1 MRASHQ
7 RFDAFRFRAAG
18 LCAAGLRV
26 AGLRSILLQGSLI
39 GLLASLAWIT
49 VESTALGDEFEFFES
64 KIRPALHT
72 HCLECH
78 HQGKKGGGL
87 ALDSREGWQL
97 GGDSGPSVDLKAPQN
112 SLLLRVLKHLEPGLE
127 MPSKAPKLT
136 QETIDLF
143 EHWIA
148 TGAADPRNEPEA
160 LETLRARTWEDLY
173 NERSKWWAFEPIRSP
188 ENRTAPNDAS
198 SLSTSEAIDHWI
210 DQGLAKADIVP
221 SEPADAHTLL
231 RRLSYQLRGLP
242 PSVEEID
249 RFVPK
254 LLDPSTHDEA
264 WQAALD
270 AMLDTTEYAE
280 HWARHWMD
288 TVRYAETHGSEDD
301 AYLPFAY
308 RYRDYLIRSFASDL
322 SIQRLI
328 QEHLAGDLIE
338 PRWNDALDCNESL
351 IGLCFY
357 RLVEFNQTPLDVK
370 REEIAVID
378 NQIDTIGKAFQGL
391 TISCARCHDHKFDPI
406 SDEDFYSLYGILRS
420 TRSAMVPIDRL
431 ENFVSKDSELKNL
444 QKLMTGK
451 LLESWLITN
460 SSWDLEIL
468 EALRWVESR
477 IEPGQKWDQIQDAV
491 GNDHPWRRAIARWKS
506 NPKDSALAD
515 WIEVLAADPK
525 SQTELKKRLTDK
537 LARPSWNGS
546 QLPPNSKILFDLTHL
561 THLTDGRIEPWKAY
575 GAGLAQHAVGL
586 PSPSNPNPDLAWSV
600 LGKADLPLT
609 RLQEPGYH
617 SNLLTDRA
625 SGSLRSPDF
634 QIDSDSISL
643 WCHGTDNARARLV
656 IENFQGD
663 SLLFDTLNPSLK
675 SNGYQ
680 WVTMR
685 IRPQWKGLRAH
696 IELLTRDAK
705 PYLGVT
711 KDPSVLERSDGR
723 SSFGLGMVL
732 AHGANEK
739 PSAPSP
745 IPVSLLDAFLTDG
758 SLLETWIRSTASVTR
773 ATLERLSSGTYTTE
787 DLRWINALL
796 DENLLRL
803 EPAIAAEISALSQQY
818 RNSESSIPA
827 LRWVPGVVEDRMPID
842 QEWLPRGDHK
852 SPGQPTARRYL
863 QVLGSDP
870 KAYKDSESGR
880 LTLAMEIASP
890 KNPLTARVYVNRV
903 WSWLFGEGLVRTVD
917 NFGRMGQE
925 PSHPELLDRLASD
938 FLREGWS
945 TKRLIRA
952 IVTTQA
958 WRRSS
963 IPTASAS
970 QNDPANRLVSHS
982 HLRRLEAES
991 IRDTLLSVAGNLRR
1005 PDQGLGTRNYY
1016 KSVLEPNKQSP
1027 PGPIDGDSRRSIYL
1041 EVRRNFPD
1049 EFLAAFDFPKPTST
1063 VGKRYTTH
1071 GPLQSLMLLNDPFVL
1086 QQARL
1091 WSQGTEELDPS
1102 ERIRAMYMRLL
1113 SRPPS
1118 DTEVDSAMALI
1129 QDVQQAAD
1137 GKAADGKEAW
1147 SILAHAM
1154 FNFKEAW
1161 FVR

>member
-1 MRASHQ
+1 MRASHPS
-7 RFDAFRFRAAG
+7 FDALRFRVAG
-18 LCAAGLRV
+18 FRVASLRIAGLRATLPGV
-26 AGLRSILLQGSLI
+26 SLI
-39 GLLASLAWIT
+39 GLLTSLAWISA
-49 VESTALGDEFEFFES
+49 ESPALGDEFEFFES

-78 HQGKKGGGL
+78 HQSKKGGGL

-97 GGDSGPSVDLKAPQN
+97 GGDSGPSVDLKTPQN

-148 TGAADPRNEPEA
+148 TGAADPRTEPEA
-160 LETLRARTWEDLY
+160 LGSLQARTWEELY
-173 NERSKWWAFEPIRSP
+173 EERSKWWAFKPIKSP
-188 ENRTAPNDAS
+188 ENREPPSEAS
-198 SLSTSEAIDHWI
+198 SLSTTEAIDHWI

-221 SEPADAHTLL
+221 SEQADAHTLL

-242 PSVEEID
+242 PSIEEIE

-270 AMLDTTEYAE
+270 AMLDTPEYAE

-308 RYRDYLIRSFASDL
+308 RYRDYLIRAFASDL
-322 SIQRLI
+322 SIERLI

-338 PRWNDALDCNESL
+338 PRWNDVLACNESL

-431 ENFVSKDSELKNL
+431 DPFVSKDSELKQL
-444 QKLMTGK
+444 QKLMTHK
-451 LLESWLITN
+451 LIEAWAAST
-460 SSWDLEIL
+460 SSWDLEIP
-468 EALRWVESR
+468 EALRWVEAR
-477 IEPGQKWDQIQDAV
+477 IEPGQKWDQIKDAV
-491 GNDHPWRRAIARWKS
+491 GNDHPWRSAIARWKS

-515 WIEVLAADPK
+515 WIEVLSADPQSRVEVK
-525 SQTELKKRLTDK
+525 ERTIKK
-537 LARPSWNGS
+537 LARPAWNGS
-546 QLPPNSKILFDLTHL
+546 QLPPQSKVLFDLTNS
-561 THLTDGRIEPWKAY
+561 TDGRIEPWRVH
-575 GAGLAQHAVGL
+575 GAGLAPYAIGL
-586 PSPSNPNPDLAWSV
+586 PSPDQPNRDLAWSV

-643 WCHGTDNARARLV
+643 WCHGTDQARARLV

-675 SNGYQ
+675 SNGFQ

-745 IPVSLLDAFLTDG
+745 IPGGLLDSFLADG
-758 SLLETWIRSTASVTR
+758 SLLETSIRSTASVTR
-773 ATLERLSSGTYTTE
+773 ASLERLSSGTYTVE
-787 DLRWINALL
+787 DLRWINALI

-818 RNSESSIPA
+818 RNAESSIPA
-827 LRWVPGVVEDRMPID
+827 PRWVPGVVEDRMPID

-852 SPGQPTARRYL
+852 SPGQPAARRYL

-870 KAYKDSESGR
+870 KAYNDSESGR
-880 LTLAMEIASP
+880 LTLALEIANP

-903 WSWLFGEGLVRTVD
+903 WCWLFGEGLVRTVD

-1027 PGPIDGDSRRSIYL
+1027 PGPIDGDSRRSIFL

-1063 VGKRYTTH
+1063 VGKRHSTH

-1091 WSQGTEELDPS
+1091 WSQGTQELDPTD
-1102 ERIRAMYMRLL
+1102 RIGAMYMSLL

-1118 DTEVDSAMALI
+1118 DAEVDSALALI
-1129 QDVQQAAD
+1129 RDLQQVAD

>member
-1 MRASHQ
+1 MRASQ
-7 RFDAFRFRAAG
+7 QILDALRF
-18 LCAAGLRV
+18 RV
-26 AGLRSILLQGSLI
+26 AGLRAILLEVSLI
-39 GLLASLAWIT
+39 GLLTSLAWIT
-49 VESTALGDEFEFFES
+49 AESPALGDEFEFFES

-78 HQGKKGGGL
+78 HQSKKGGGL
-87 ALDSREGWQL
+87 ALDSRAGWQL
-97 GGDSGPSVDLKAPQN
+97 GGDSGPSVDLKTPQN

-148 TGAADPRNEPEA
+148 TGAADPRTEPEA
-160 LETLRARTWEDLY
+160 LESVRARNWEELY
-173 NERSKWWAFEPIRSP
+173 EERSKWWAFKPIKSL
-188 ENRTAPNDAS
+188 ENRDPPSEAS
-198 SLSTSEAIDHWI
+198 SLSTTEAIDHWI

-242 PSVEEID
+242 PSIEEIE

-270 AMLDTTEYAE
+270 AMLDTPEYAE

-308 RYRDYLIRSFASDL
+308 RYRDYLIRAFANDL

-431 ENFVSKDSELKNL
+431 DHFVSKDSELKNL
-444 QKLMTGK
+444 QKLMTHK
-451 LLESWLITN
+451 LIESWVAST
-460 SSWDLEIL
+460 SSWDLEIP

-477 IEPGQKWDQIQDAV
+477 IEPGQKWDQIKDAV
-491 GNDHPWRRAIARWKS
+491 GNDHAWRSAIARWKS

-515 WIEVLAADPK
+515 WIEVLTADP
-525 SQTELKKRLTDK
+525 QPQGELKERIKNK
-537 LARPSWNGS
+537 LARPAWNGS
-546 QLPPNSKILFDLTHL
+546 QLPPQSKILFD
-561 THLTDGRIEPWKAY
+561 LTDGRIEPWRVH
-575 GAGLAQHAVGL
+575 GAGLAPYAIGL
-586 PSPSNPNPDLAWSV
+586 PSPDKPIPDLAWSV

-643 WCHGTDNARARLV
+643 WCHGTDQARARLV

-675 SNGYQ
+675 SNAYQ

-745 IPVSLLDAFLTDG
+745 IPRSLLDSFLADG
-758 SLLETWIRSTASVTR
+758 SLPETWIRSTASVTR
-773 ATLERLSSGTYTTE
+773 ASLERLSSGTYTIE
-787 DLRWINALL
+787 DLRWINALI

-803 EPAIAAEISALSQQY
+803 EPAIAAEISSLSQQY
-818 RNSESSIPA
+818 RNAESSIPA
-827 LRWVPGVVEDRMPID
+827 PRWVPGVVEDRMPID

-852 SPGQPTARRYL
+852 SPGQPAARRYL

-880 LTLAMEIASP
+880 LTLALEIANP
-890 KNPLTARVYVNRV
+890 TNPLTARVYVNRV
-903 WSWLFGEGLVRTVD
+903 WCWLFGEGLVRTVD

-1071 GPLQSLMLLNDPFVL
+1071 GPLQSLMLLNDPFVF

-1091 WSQGTEELDPS
+1091 WSQGTQELDPTD
-1102 ERIRAMYMRLL
+1102 RIGAMYMRLL

-1118 DTEVDSAMALI
+1118 DTEVDSALALI
-1129 QDVQQAAD
+1129 RDVQQSAD

>member
-1 MRASHQ
+1 MRASHPS
-7 RFDAFRFRAAG
+7 FDALRF
-18 LCAAGLRV
+18 RV
-26 AGLRSILLQGSLI
+26 AGLQVAGLRAILLEVSLI
-39 GLLASLAWIT
+39 GLLTSLAWIT
-49 VESTALGDEFEFFES
+49 AESPALGDEFEFFES

-78 HQGKKGGGL
+78 HQSKKGGGL
-87 ALDSREGWQL
+87 ALDSRAGWQL
-97 GGDSGPSVDLKAPQN
+97 GGDSGPSVDLKTPQN

-160 LETLRARTWEDLY
+160 LESLRARNWEELY
-173 NERSKWWAFEPIRSP
+173 EERSKWWAFKPIKSP
-188 ENRTAPNDAS
+188 ENRESPSEAS
-198 SLSTSEAIDHWI
+198 SLSTTEAIDHWI

-242 PSVEEID
+242 PSIEEIE

-270 AMLDTTEYAE
+270 AMLETTEYAE

-308 RYRDYLIRSFASDL
+308 RYRDYLIRAFANDL

-431 ENFVSKDSELKNL
+431 DPFVSKDSELKNL
-444 QKLMTGK
+444 QKLMTRK
-451 LLESWLITN
+451 LIESWIAST

-468 EALRWVESR
+468 EALGWVESR
-477 IEPGQKWDQIQDAV
+477 IEPGQKWD
-491 GNDHPWRRAIARWKS
+491 H
-506 NPKDSALAD
+506 PKDSALAD
-515 WIEVLAADPK
+515 WIEVLAADPQ
-525 SQTELKKRLTDK
+525 SQVELKERIKNK
-537 LARPSWNGS
+537 LARPAWNGS
-546 QLPPNSKILFDLTHL
+546 QLPPQSKILFDLTD
-561 THLTDGRIEPWKAY
+561 LTDGRIEPWRVH
-575 GAGLAQHAVGL
+575 GAGLAPYAIGL
-586 PSPSNPNPDLAWSV
+586 PSPDKPIPDLAWSV

-643 WCHGTDNARARLV
+643 WCHGTDQARARLV

-675 SNGYQ
+675 SNAYQ

-745 IPVSLLDAFLTDG
+745 IPSSLLDSFLADG
-758 SLLETWIRSTASVTR
+758 SLPETWIRSTASVTR
-773 ATLERLSSGTYTTE
+773 ASLERLSSGTYTIE
-787 DLRWINALL
+787 DLRWVNALL
-796 DENLLRL
+796 DENLMRL
-803 EPAIAAEISALSQQY
+803 EPAIAAEISSLSQQY
-818 RNSESSIPA
+818 RNAESSIPA
-827 LRWVPGVVEDRMPID
+827 PRWVPGVVEDRMPID

-852 SPGQPTARRYL
+852 SPGQPAARRYL

-880 LTLAMEIASP
+880 LTLALEIANP
-890 KNPLTARVYVNRV
+890 TNPLTARVYVNRV
-903 WSWLFGEGLVRTVD
+903 WCWLFGEGLVRTVD

-952 IVTTQA
+952 IVTTRA

-1091 WSQGTEELDPS
+1091 WSQGTQELDPTD
-1102 ERIRAMYMRLL
+1102 RIGAMYMRLL

-1118 DTEVDSAMALI
+1118 DTEVDSALALI
-1129 QDVQQAAD
+1129 RDVQQSADGKAAD
-1137 GKAADGKEAW
+1137 GKEADGKEAW

>member
-1 MRASHQ
+1 
-7 RFDAFRFRAAG
+7 
-18 LCAAGLRV
+18 
-26 AGLRSILLQGSLI
+26 
-39 GLLASLAWIT
+39 
-49 VESTALGDEFEFFES
+49 
-64 KIRPALHT
+64 
-72 HCLECH
+72 
-78 HQGKKGGGL
+78 
-87 ALDSREGWQL
+87 
-97 GGDSGPSVDLKAPQN
+97 
-112 SLLLRVLKHLEPGLE
+112 
-127 MPSKAPKLT
+127 
-136 QETIDLF
+136 
-143 EHWIA
+143 
-148 TGAADPRNEPEA
+148 
-160 LETLRARTWEDLY
+160 
-173 NERSKWWAFEPIRSP
+173 
-188 ENRTAPNDAS
+188 
-198 SLSTSEAIDHWI
+198 
-210 DQGLAKADIVP
+210 
-221 SEPADAHTLL
+221 
-231 RRLSYQLRGLP
+231 
-242 PSVEEID
+242 
-249 RFVPK
+249 
-254 LLDPSTHDEA
+254 
-264 WQAALD
+264 
-270 AMLDTTEYAE
+270 
-280 HWARHWMD
+280 
-288 TVRYAETHGSEDD
+288 
-301 AYLPFAY
+301 
-308 RYRDYLIRSFASDL
+308 
-322 SIQRLI
+322 
-328 QEHLAGDLIE
+328 
-338 PRWNDALDCNESL
+338 
-351 IGLCFY
+351 
-357 RLVEFNQTPLDVK
+357 
-370 REEIAVID
+370 
-378 NQIDTIGKAFQGL
+378 
-391 TISCARCHDHKFDPI
+391 
-406 SDEDFYSLYGILRS
+406 
-420 TRSAMVPIDRL
+420 
-431 ENFVSKDSELKNL
+431 
-444 QKLMTGK
+444 
-451 LLESWLITN
+451 
-460 SSWDLEIL
+460 
-468 EALRWVESR
+468 
-477 IEPGQKWDQIQDAV
+477 
-491 GNDHPWRRAIARWKS
+491 
-506 NPKDSALAD
+506 
-515 WIEVLAADPK
+515 
-525 SQTELKKRLTDK
+525 
-537 LARPSWNGS
+537 
-546 QLPPNSKILFDLTHL
+546 
-561 THLTDGRIEPWKAY
+561 
-575 GAGLAQHAVGL
+575 
-586 PSPSNPNPDLAWSV
+586 
-600 LGKADLPLT
+600 
-609 RLQEPGYH
+609 
-617 SNLLTDRA
+617 
-625 SGSLRSPDF
+625 
-634 QIDSDSISL
+634 
-643 WCHGTDNARARLV
+643 LV

-745 IPVSLLDAFLTDG
+745 IPVSLLDAFLPDG

-773 ATLERLSSGTYTTE
+773 ATLERLSSGTYTIE
-787 DLRWINALL
+787 DVRWINALL

-803 EPAIAAEISALSQQY
+803 EPAKAAEISALSQQY
-818 RNSESSIPA
+818 RNAESSIPA
-827 LRWVPGVVEDRMPID
+827 LRWVPGVVEDHMPID

-870 KAYKDSESGR
+870 NAYKDPESGR

-903 WSWLFGEGLVRTVD
+903 WCWLFGEGLVRTVD

-1091 WSQGTEELDPS
+1091 WSQGTEELDPT

-1118 DTEVDSAMALI
+1118 DPEVESALALI
-1129 QDVQQAAD
+1129 HDVQQVADGKAAD
-1137 GKAADGKEAW
+1137 GKVADGKEAW

>member
-1 MRASHQ
+1 MRASHPS
-7 RFDAFRFRAAG
+7 FDALRFRV
-18 LCAAGLRV
+18 AGLRV
-26 AGLRSILLQGSLI
+26 AGLRAILLDVSLI
-39 GLLASLAWIT
+39 GLLTSLAWIT
-49 VESTALGDEFEFFES
+49 AESPALGDEFEFFES

-78 HQGKKGGGL
+78 HQSKKGGGL
-87 ALDSREGWQL
+87 ALDSRAGWQL
-97 GGDSGPSVDLKAPQN
+97 GGDSGPSVDLKTPQN

-160 LETLRARTWEDLY
+160 LESLRARNWEELY
-173 NERSKWWAFEPIRSP
+173 EERSKWWAFKPIKSP
-188 ENRTAPNDAS
+188 ENRDPPSEAS
-198 SLSTSEAIDHWI
+198 SLSTTEAIDHWI

-242 PSVEEID
+242 PSIEEIE

-270 AMLDTTEYAE
+270 AMLDTPEYAE

-308 RYRDYLIRSFASDL
+308 RYRDYLIRAFANDL

-420 TRSAMVPIDRL
+420 TRSAMVPIDRPDH
-431 ENFVSKDSELKNL
+431 FVSKDSELKQL
-444 QKLMTGK
+444 QKLMTHK
-451 LLESWLITN
+451 LIEAWAAST
-460 SSWDLEIL
+460 SSWDLEIP
-468 EALRWVESR
+468 EALGWVESR
-477 IEPGQKWDQIQDAV
+477 IEPGQKWDQIKDAV
-491 GNDHPWRRAIARWKS
+491 GNDHAWRSAIARWKS

-515 WIEVLAADPK
+515 WIEVLAADPQ
-525 SQTELKKRLTDK
+525 SQVELKERIKNK
-537 LARPSWNGS
+537 LARPAWNGS
-546 QLPPNSKILFDLTHL
+546 QLPPQSKILFDLTD
-561 THLTDGRIEPWKAY
+561 LTDGRIEPWRVH
-575 GAGLAQHAVGL
+575 GAGLAPYAIGL
-586 PSPSNPNPDLAWSV
+586 PSPDKPIPDLAWSV

-643 WCHGTDNARARLV
+643 WCHGTDQARARLV

-675 SNGYQ
+675 SNAYQ

-711 KDPSVLERSDGR
+711 KDPSVLEHSDGR

-745 IPVSLLDAFLTDG
+745 IPSNLLDSFLADG
-758 SLLETWIRSTASVTR
+758 SLPETWIRSTASVTR
-773 ATLERLSSGTYTTE
+773 ASLERLSSGTYTIE
-787 DLRWINALL
+787 DLRWINALI
-796 DENLLRL
+796 DGNLLRL
-803 EPAIAAEISALSQQY
+803 EPAIAAEISSLSQQY
-818 RNSESSIPA
+818 RNAESSIPA
-827 LRWVPGVVEDRMPID
+827 PRWVPGVVEDRMPID

-852 SPGQPTARRYL
+852 SPGQPAARRYL

-870 KAYKDSESGR
+870 KAYKDPESGR
-880 LTLAMEIASP
+880 LTLALEIANP
-890 KNPLTARVYVNRV
+890 TNPLTARVYVNRV
-903 WSWLFGEGLVRTVD
+903 WCWLFGEGLVRTVD

-952 IVTTQA
+952 IVTA
-958 WRRSS
+958 RVWRRSS

-1091 WSQGTEELDPS
+1091 WSQGTQELDPTD
-1102 ERIRAMYMRLL
+1102 RIGAMYMRLL

-1118 DTEVDSAMALI
+1118 DTEVDSALALI
-1129 QDVQQAAD
+1129 RDVQQSAD

>member
-1 MRASHQ
+1 MQASQ
-7 RFDAFRFRAAG
+7 QILEALRFRVAC
-18 LCAAGLRV
+18 LRIAGLR
-26 AGLRSILLQGSLI
+26 AILLDVSLI
-39 GLLASLAWIT
+39 GLLSSLAWISLGSG
-49 VESTALGDEFEFFES
+49 VLGDEFEFFES

-97 GGDSGPSVDLKAPQN
+97 GGDSGPSVDLKTPQN

-143 EHWIA
+143 ENWIA
-148 TGAADPRNEPEA
+148 TGAADPRTEPEA
-160 LETLRARTWEDLY
+160 LGSLQARTWEELY
-173 NERSKWWAFEPIRSP
+173 EERSKWWAFKPVKSP
-188 ENRTAPNDAS
+188 ENRESPSEAS
-198 SLSTSEAIDHWI
+198 SLSTTEAIDHWI

-242 PSVEEID
+242 PSIEEIE

-270 AMLDTTEYAE
+270 AMLETTEYAE

-308 RYRDYLIRSFASDL
+308 RYRDYLIRAFANDL

-338 PRWNDALDCNESL
+338 PRWNDALDCNEAL

-420 TRSAMVPIDRL
+420 TRSAMIPIDRPDP
-431 ENFVSKDSELKNL
+431 FVSKDSELKQL
-444 QKLMTGK
+444 QKLMTLK
-451 LLESWLITN
+451 LIEAWAAST
-460 SSWDLEIL
+460 SSWDLEIP

-477 IEPGQKWDQIQDAV
+477 IEPGQKWDQIKDAV
-491 GNDHPWRRAIARWKS
+491 GNDHAWRSAIARWKS

-515 WIEVLAADPK
+515 WIEVLSADPQ
-525 SQTELKKRLTDK
+525 SQGELKERIKKK
-537 LARPSWNGS
+537 LARPTWNGS
-546 QLPPNSKILFDLTHL
+546 QLPAESKVLFDL
-561 THLTDGRIEPWKAY
+561 THLTDGRIEPWRVH
-575 GAGLAQHAVGL
+575 GAGLAPYAIGL
-586 PSPSNPNPDLAWSV
+586 PSPDQPNRDLAWSV
-600 LGKADLPLT
+600 LGKTDLPLT

-643 WCHGTDNARARLV
+643 WCRGTDQARARLV

-675 SNGYQ
+675 SNAYQ

-745 IPVSLLDAFLTDG
+745 IPGSLLDSFLADG
-758 SLLETWIRSTASVTR
+758 ALPDAWIRSTATVTR
-773 ATLERLSSGTYTTE
+773 AALERLLSGTYTIE
-787 DLRWINALL
+787 DLRWINALI
-796 DENLLRL
+796 DENLFRF
-803 EPAIAAEISALSQQY
+803 EPAIVAEISSLSQQY
-818 RNSESSIPA
+818 RNAESSIPA

-852 SPGQPTARRYL
+852 SPGQPVARRYL

-870 KAYKDSESGR
+870 KAYQDSQSGR
-880 LTLAMEIASP
+880 LTLALEIASP

-903 WSWLFGEGLVRTVD
+903 WCWLFGEGLVRTVD

-952 IVTTQA
+952 IVTTRV

-970 QNDPANRLVSHS
+970 QKDPANRLVSHS

-1063 VGKRYTTH
+1063 VGRRYTTH

-1091 WSQGTEELDPS
+1091 WSQDTQELDPT
-1102 ERIRAMYMRLL
+1102 ERIGAMYMRLL

-1118 DTEVDSAMALI
+1118 DTEVDSALALI
-1129 QDVQQAAD
+1129 RDVQQVAD
-1137 GKAADGKEAW
+1137 GKATDGKEAW

>member
-1 MRASHQ
+1 MRASHPS
-7 RFDAFRFRAAG
+7 FDALRFRVAG
-18 LCAAGLRV
+18 LRIAGLRV
-26 AGLRSILLQGSLI
+26 AGLRAILLEVSLI
-39 GLLASLAWIT
+39 GLLTSLAWIT
-49 VESTALGDEFEFFES
+49 AESPALGDEFEFFES

-78 HQGKKGGGL
+78 HQSKKGGGL
-87 ALDSREGWQL
+87 ALDSRAGWQL
-97 GGDSGPSVDLKAPQN
+97 GGDSGPSVDLKTPQN

-136 QETIDLF
+136 QETINLF

-160 LETLRARTWEDLY
+160 LESVRARNWEELY
-173 NERSKWWAFEPIRSP
+173 EERSKWWAFKPIKSP
-188 ENRTAPNDAS
+188 ENRDPPSEAS
-198 SLSTSEAIDHWI
+198 SLSTTEAIDHWI

-242 PSVEEID
+242 PSIEEIE

-270 AMLDTTEYAE
+270 AMLETPEYAE

-308 RYRDYLIRSFASDL
+308 RYRDYLIRAFANDL

-431 ENFVSKDSELKNL
+431 DPFVSKDSELKNL
-444 QKLMTGK
+444 QKLMTHK
-451 LLESWLITN
+451 LIESWAAST

-468 EALRWVESR
+468 EALGWVESR
-477 IEPGQKWDQIQDAV
+477 IEPGQKWDQIKDAV
-491 GNDHPWRRAIARWKS
+491 GNDHAWRSAIARWKS

-515 WIEVLAADPK
+515 WIEVLAADPQ
-525 SQTELKKRLTDK
+525 SQVELKERIKNK
-537 LARPSWNGS
+537 LARPAWNGS
-546 QLPPNSKILFDLTHL
+546 QLPPQSKILFDLTD
-561 THLTDGRIEPWKAY
+561 LTDGRIEPWRVH
-575 GAGLAQHAVGL
+575 GAGLAPYAIGL
-586 PSPSNPNPDLAWSV
+586 PSPDKPIPDLAWSV

-643 WCHGTDNARARLV
+643 WCHGTDQARARLV

-675 SNGYQ
+675 SNAYQ

-745 IPVSLLDAFLTDG
+745 IPSNLLDSFLADG
-758 SLLETWIRSTASVTR
+758 SLPETWIRSTASVTR
-773 ATLERLSSGTYTTE
+773 ASLERLSSGTYTIE
-787 DLRWINALL
+787 DLRWVNALI

-803 EPAIAAEISALSQQY
+803 EPAIAAEISSLSQQY
-818 RNSESSIPA
+818 RNAESSIPA
-827 LRWVPGVVEDRMPID
+827 PRWVPGVVEDRMPID

-852 SPGQPTARRYL
+852 SPGQPAARRYL

-880 LTLAMEIASP
+880 LTLALEIANP
-890 KNPLTARVYVNRV
+890 TNPLTARVYVNRV
-903 WSWLFGEGLVRTVD
+903 WCWLFGEGLVRTVD

-952 IVTTQA
+952 IVTTRV

-1091 WSQGTEELDPS
+1091 WSQGTQELDPTD
-1102 ERIRAMYMRLL
+1102 RIGAMYMRLL

-1118 DTEVDSAMALI
+1118 DTEVDSALALI
-1129 QDVQQAAD
+1129 RDVQQSAD

>member
-1 MRASHQ
+1 MRASHPS
-7 RFDAFRFRAAG
+7 FDALRFRV
-18 LCAAGLRV
+18 AGLRV
-26 AGLRSILLQGSLI
+26 ASLRAILLEVSLI
-39 GLLASLAWIT
+39 GLLTSLAWIT
-49 VESTALGDEFEFFES
+49 AESPVLGDEFEFFES

-78 HQGKKGGGL
+78 HQSKKGGGL
-87 ALDSREGWQL
+87 ALDSRAGWQI
-97 GGDSGPSVDLKAPQN
+97 GGDSGPSVDLKTPQN

-143 EHWIA
+143 EYWIA
-148 TGAADPRNEPEA
+148 RGAADPRTEPEA
-160 LETLRARTWEDLY
+160 LESLRARNWEELY
-173 NERSKWWAFEPIRSP
+173 EERSKWWAFKPIKSP
-188 ENRTAPNDAS
+188 ENREPPSEAS
-198 SLSTSEAIDHWI
+198 SLSTTEAIDHWI

-242 PSVEEID
+242 PSIEEIE

-270 AMLDTTEYAE
+270 AMLETPEYAE

-308 RYRDYLIRSFASDL
+308 RYRDYLIRAFANDL

-338 PRWNDALDCNESL
+338 PRWNDVLDCNESL

-420 TRSAMVPIDRL
+420 TRSAMIPIDRL
-431 ENFVSKDSELKNL
+431 DPFVSKDSELKNL
-444 QKLMTGK
+444 QKLMTHK
-451 LLESWLITN
+451 LIESWIAST

-468 EALRWVESR
+468 EALGWVESR
-477 IEPGQKWDQIQDAV
+477 IEPGQKWDQIKDAV
-491 GNDHPWRRAIARWKS
+491 GNDHAWRSAIARWKS

-515 WIEVLAADPK
+515 WIEVLAADPQ
-525 SQTELKKRLTDK
+525 SQGELKERIKNK
-537 LARPSWNGS
+537 LARPAWNGS
-546 QLPPNSKILFDLTHL
+546 QLPPQSKILFDLTDL
-561 THLTDGRIEPWKAY
+561 TDLTDGRIEPWRVH
-575 GAGLAQHAVGL
+575 GAGLAPYAIGL
-586 PSPSNPNPDLAWSV
+586 PSPDKPIPDLAWSV

-643 WCHGTDNARARLV
+643 WCHGTDQARARLV

-675 SNGYQ
+675 SNAYQ

-745 IPVSLLDAFLTDG
+745 IPSNLLDSFLADG
-758 SLLETWIRSTASVTR
+758 SLPETWIRSTASVTR
-773 ATLERLSSGTYTTE
+773 ASLERLSSGTYTIE
-787 DLRWINALL
+787 DLRWVNALI

-803 EPAIAAEISALSQQY
+803 EPAIAAEISSLSQQY
-818 RNSESSIPA
+818 RNAESSIPA
-827 LRWVPGVVEDRMPID
+827 PRWVPGVVEDRMPID

-852 SPGQPTARRYL
+852 SPGQPAARRYL

-880 LTLAMEIASP
+880 LTLALEIANP
-890 KNPLTARVYVNRV
+890 TNPLTARVYVNRV
-903 WSWLFGEGLVRTVD
+903 WCWLFGEGLVRTVD

-952 IVTTQA
+952 IVTTRV

-1091 WSQGTEELDPS
+1091 WSQGTQELDPTD
-1102 ERIRAMYMRLL
+1102 RIGAMYMRLL

-1118 DTEVDSAMALI
+1118 DTEVDSALALI
-1129 QDVQQAAD
+1129 RDVQQSAD

>member
-1 MRASHQ
+1 
-7 RFDAFRFRAAG
+7 
-18 LCAAGLRV
+18 
-26 AGLRSILLQGSLI
+26 
-39 GLLASLAWIT
+39 
-49 VESTALGDEFEFFES
+49 
-64 KIRPALHT
+64 
-72 HCLECH
+72 
-78 HQGKKGGGL
+78 L

-97 GGDSGPSVDLKAPQN
+97 GGDSGPSVDLKTPQN

-160 LETLRARTWEDLY
+160 LEPLRARTWEDLY

-188 ENRTAPNDAS
+188 ENRASPNDAS

-431 ENFVSKDSELKNL
+431 ENFVSKDSELKKL

-515 WIEVLAADPK
+515 WIEVLAADPQ
-525 SQTELKKRLTDK
+525 SQVALKERMTDK
-537 LARPSWNGS
+537 LTRPSWNGS

-575 GAGLAQHAVGL
+575 GAGLAQHAVGF

>member
-1 MRASHQ
+1 MRASHPS
-7 RFDAFRFRAAG
+7 FDALRF
-18 LCAAGLRV
+18 RV
-26 AGLRSILLQGSLI
+26 AGLRVILLEVSLI
-39 GLLASLAWIT
+39 GLLTSLAWIT
-49 VESTALGDEFEFFES
+49 AESPVLGDEFEFFES

-78 HQGKKGGGL
+78 HQSKKGGGL
-87 ALDSREGWQL
+87 ALDSRAGWQL
-97 GGDSGPSVDLKAPQN
+97 GGDSGPSVDLKTPQN

-136 QETIDLF
+136 QETINLF

-160 LETLRARTWEDLY
+160 LESVRARNWEELY
-173 NERSKWWAFEPIRSP
+173 EERSKWWAFKPIKSP
-188 ENRTAPNDAS
+188 ENRDPPSEAS
-198 SLSTSEAIDHWI
+198 SLSTTEAIDHWI

-242 PSVEEID
+242 PSIEEIE

-270 AMLDTTEYAE
+270 AMLDTPEYAE

-308 RYRDYLIRSFASDL
+308 RYRDYLIRAFANDL

-431 ENFVSKDSELKNL
+431 DPFVSKDSELKNL
-444 QKLMTGK
+444 QKLMTHK
-451 LLESWLITN
+451 LIESWAAST

-468 EALRWVESR
+468 EALGWVESR
-477 IEPGQKWDQIQDAV
+477 IEPGQKWDQIKDAV
-491 GNDHPWRRAIARWKS
+491 GNDHAWRSAIARWKS

-515 WIEVLAADPK
+515 WIEVLAADPQ
-525 SQTELKKRLTDK
+525 SQVELKERIKNK
-537 LARPSWNGS
+537 LARPAWNGS
-546 QLPPNSKILFDLTHL
+546 QLPPQSKILFDLTDL
-561 THLTDGRIEPWKAY
+561 TDLTDGRIEPWRVH
-575 GAGLAQHAVGL
+575 GAGLAPYAIGL
-586 PSPSNPNPDLAWSV
+586 PSPDKPIPDLAWSV

-643 WCHGTDNARARLV
+643 WCHGTDQARARLV

-675 SNGYQ
+675 SNAYQ

-745 IPVSLLDAFLTDG
+745 IPSNLLDSFLADG
-758 SLLETWIRSTASVTR
+758 SLPETWIRSTASVTR
-773 ATLERLSSGTYTTE
+773 ASLERLSSGTYTIE
-787 DLRWINALL
+787 DLRWINALI

-803 EPAIAAEISALSQQY
+803 EPAIAAEISSLSQQY
-818 RNSESSIPA
+818 RNAESSIPA
-827 LRWVPGVVEDRMPID
+827 PRWVPGVVEDRMPID

-852 SPGQPTARRYL
+852 SPGQPAARRYL

-880 LTLAMEIASP
+880 LTLALEIANP
-890 KNPLTARVYVNRV
+890 TNPLTARVYVNRV
-903 WSWLFGEGLVRTVD
+903 WCWLFGEGLVRTVD

-952 IVTTQA
+952 IVTTRV

-1091 WSQGTEELDPS
+1091 WSQGTQELDPTD
-1102 ERIRAMYMRLL
+1102 RIGAMYMRLL

-1118 DTEVDSAMALI
+1118 DTEVDSALALI
-1129 QDVQQAAD
+1129 RDVQQSAD

>member
-1 MRASHQ
+1 MRASHPS
-7 RFDAFRFRAAG
+7 FDALRFRV
-18 LCAAGLRV
+18 AGLRV
-26 AGLRSILLQGSLI
+26 AGLRAILLDVSLI
-39 GLLASLAWIT
+39 GLLTGLAWIT
-49 VESTALGDEFEFFES
+49 AESPALGDEFEFFES

-78 HQGKKGGGL
+78 HQSKKGGGL
-87 ALDSREGWQL
+87 ALDSRAGWQL
-97 GGDSGPSVDLKAPQN
+97 GGDSGPSVDLKTPQN

-160 LETLRARTWEDLY
+160 LESLRARNWEELY
-173 NERSKWWAFEPIRSP
+173 EERSKWWAFKPIKSP
-188 ENRTAPNDAS
+188 ENRDPPSEAS
-198 SLSTSEAIDHWI
+198 SLSTTEAIDHWI

-242 PSVEEID
+242 PSIEEIE

-270 AMLDTTEYAE
+270 AMLETPEYAE

-308 RYRDYLIRSFASDL
+308 RYRDYLIRAFANDL

-431 ENFVSKDSELKNL
+431 DPFVSKDSELKNL
-444 QKLMTGK
+444 QKLMTHK
-451 LLESWLITN
+451 LIESWAAST
-460 SSWDLEIL
+460 SSWDLEIPK
-468 EALRWVESR
+468 ALRWVESR
-477 IEPGQKWDQIQDAV
+477 IEPGQKWDQIKDAV
-491 GNDHPWRRAIARWKS
+491 GNDHAWRSAIARWKS

-515 WIEVLAADPK
+515 WIEVLAADPQ
-525 SQTELKKRLTDK
+525 SQVELKERIKNK
-537 LARPSWNGS
+537 LARPAWNGS
-546 QLPPNSKILFDLTHL
+546 QLPPQSKILCDLTDL
-561 THLTDGRIEPWKAY
+561 TDLTDGRIEPWRVH
-575 GAGLAQHAVGL
+575 GAGLAPYAIGL
-586 PSPSNPNPDLAWSV
+586 PSPDKPIPDLAWSV

-643 WCHGTDNARARLV
+643 WCHGTDQARARLV

-675 SNGYQ
+675 SNAYQ

-745 IPVSLLDAFLTDG
+745 IPSNLLDSFLADG
-758 SLLETWIRSTASVTR
+758 SLPETWIRSTASVTR
-773 ATLERLSSGTYTTE
+773 ASLERLSSGTYTIE
-787 DLRWINALL
+787 DLRWVNALI

-803 EPAIAAEISALSQQY
+803 EPAIAAEISSLSQQY
-818 RNSESSIPA
+818 RNAESSIPA
-827 LRWVPGVVEDRMPID
+827 PRWVPGVVEDRMPID

-852 SPGQPTARRYL
+852 SPGQPAARRYL

-880 LTLAMEIASP
+880 LTLALEIANP
-890 KNPLTARVYVNRV
+890 TNPLTARVYVNRV
-903 WSWLFGEGLVRTVD
+903 WCWLFGEGLVRTVD

-952 IVTTQA
+952 IVTTRV

-1091 WSQGTEELDPS
+1091 WSQGTQELDPTD
-1102 ERIRAMYMRLL
+1102 RIGAMYMRLL

-1118 DTEVDSAMALI
+1118 DTEVDSALALI
-1129 QDVQQAAD
+1129 RDVQQSAD

>member
-1 MRASHQ
+1 MRASHPS
-7 RFDAFRFRAAG
+7 FDALRFRV
-18 LCAAGLRV
+18 AGLRV
-26 AGLRSILLQGSLI
+26 AGLRAILLEVSLI
-39 GLLASLAWIT
+39 GLLTSLAWIT
-49 VESTALGDEFEFFES
+49 AESPALGDEFEFFES

-78 HQGKKGGGL
+78 HQSKKGGGL
-87 ALDSREGWQL
+87 ALDSRAGWQL
-97 GGDSGPSVDLKAPQN
+97 GGDSGPSVDLKTPQN

-160 LETLRARTWEDLY
+160 LESLRARNWEELY
-173 NERSKWWAFEPIRSP
+173 EERSKWWAFKPIKSP
-188 ENRTAPNDAS
+188 ENRDPPSEAS
-198 SLSTSEAIDHWI
+198 SLSTTEAIDHWI

-221 SEPADAHTLL
+221 SEPADAHSLL

-242 PSVEEID
+242 PSIEEIE

-270 AMLDTTEYAE
+270 AMLETPEYAE

-308 RYRDYLIRSFASDL
+308 RYRDYLIRAFANDL

-431 ENFVSKDSELKNL
+431 DPFVSKDSELKNL
-444 QKLMTGK
+444 QKLMTHK
-451 LLESWLITN
+451 LIESWIAST

-468 EALRWVESR
+468 EALGWVESR
-477 IEPGQKWDQIQDAV
+477 IEPGQKWDQIKDAV
-491 GNDHPWRRAIARWKS
+491 GNDHAWRSAIARWKS

-515 WIEVLAADPK
+515 WIEVLAADPQ
-525 SQTELKKRLTDK
+525 SQVELKERIKNK
-537 LARPSWNGS
+537 LARPAWNGS
-546 QLPPNSKILFDLTHL
+546 QLPPQSKILFDLTDL
-561 THLTDGRIEPWKAY
+561 TDLTDGRIEPWRVH
-575 GAGLAQHAVGL
+575 GAGLAPYAIGL
-586 PSPSNPNPDLAWSV
+586 PSPDKPIPDLAWSV

-643 WCHGTDNARARLV
+643 WCHGTDQARARLV

-675 SNGYQ
+675 SNAYQ

-745 IPVSLLDAFLTDG
+745 IPSSLLDSFLADG
-758 SLLETWIRSTASVTR
+758 SLPETWIRSTASVTR
-773 ATLERLSSGTYTTE
+773 ASLERLSSGTYTIE
-787 DLRWINALL
+787 DLRWINALI

-818 RNSESSIPA
+818 RNAESSIPA
-827 LRWVPGVVEDRMPID
+827 PRWVPGVVEDRMPID

-852 SPGQPTARRYL
+852 SPGQPVARRYL

-880 LTLAMEIASP
+880 LTLALEIANP
-890 KNPLTARVYVNRV
+890 TNPLTARVYVNRV
-903 WSWLFGEGLVRTVD
+903 WCWLFGEGLVRTVD

-945 TKRLIRA
+945 TKRLIGA
-952 IVTTQA
+952 IVTA
-958 WRRSS
+958 RVWRRSS

-1091 WSQGTEELDPS
+1091 WSQGTQELDPTD
-1102 ERIRAMYMRLL
+1102 RIGAMYMRLL

-1118 DTEVDSAMALI
+1118 DTEVDSALALI
-1129 QDVQQAAD
+1129 RDVQQSAD

>member
-1 MRASHQ
+1 MRASHPS
-7 RFDAFRFRAAG
+7 FDALRFRV
-18 LCAAGLRV
+18 AGLRV
-26 AGLRSILLQGSLI
+26 ASLRAILLEVSLI
-39 GLLASLAWIT
+39 GLLTSLAWIT
-49 VESTALGDEFEFFES
+49 AESPVLGDEFEFFES

-78 HQGKKGGGL
+78 HQSKKGGGL
-87 ALDSREGWQL
+87 ALDSRAGWQI
-97 GGDSGPSVDLKAPQN
+97 GGDSGPSVDLKTPQN

-143 EHWIA
+143 EYWIA
-148 TGAADPRNEPEA
+148 RGAADPRTEPEA
-160 LETLRARTWEDLY
+160 LESLRARNWEELY
-173 NERSKWWAFEPIRSP
+173 EERSKWWAFKPIKSP
-188 ENRTAPNDAS
+188 ENREPPSEAS
-198 SLSTSEAIDHWI
+198 SLSTTEAIDHWI

-242 PSVEEID
+242 PSIEEIE

-270 AMLDTTEYAE
+270 AMLETPEYAE

-308 RYRDYLIRSFASDL
+308 RYRDYLIRAFANDL

-338 PRWNDALDCNESL
+338 PRWNDVLDCNESL

-420 TRSAMVPIDRL
+420 TRSAMIPIDRL
-431 ENFVSKDSELKNL
+431 DPFVSKDSELKNL
-444 QKLMTGK
+444 QKLMTHK
-451 LLESWLITN
+451 LIESWIAST

-468 EALRWVESR
+468 EALGWVESR
-477 IEPGQKWDQIQDAV
+477 IEPGQKWDQIKDAV
-491 GNDHPWRRAIARWKS
+491 GNDHAWRSAIARWKS

-515 WIEVLAADPK
+515 WIEVLAADPQ
-525 SQTELKKRLTDK
+525 SQGELKERIKNK
-537 LARPSWNGS
+537 LARPAWNGS
-546 QLPPNSKILFDLTHL
+546 QLPPQSKILFDLTDL
-561 THLTDGRIEPWKAY
+561 TDLTDGRIEPWRVH
-575 GAGLAQHAVGL
+575 GAGLAPYAIGL
-586 PSPSNPNPDLAWSV
+586 PSPDKPIPDLAWSV

-643 WCHGTDNARARLV
+643 WCHGTDQARARLV

-675 SNGYQ
+675 SNAYQ

-723 SSFGLGMVL
+723 SSFGLGIVL

-745 IPVSLLDAFLTDG
+745 IPRSLLDSFLADG
-758 SLLETWIRSTASVTR
+758 SLPETWIRSTASVTR
-773 ATLERLSSGTYTTE
+773 ASLERLSSGTYTIE
-787 DLRWINALL
+787 DLRWVNALI

-803 EPAIAAEISALSQQY
+803 EPAIAAEISSLSQQY
-818 RNSESSIPA
+818 RNAESSIPA
-827 LRWVPGVVEDRMPID
+827 PRWVPGVVEDRMPID

-852 SPGQPTARRYL
+852 SPGQPAARRYL

-880 LTLAMEIASP
+880 LTLALEIANP
-890 KNPLTARVYVNRV
+890 TNPLTARVYVNRV
-903 WSWLFGEGLVRTVD
+903 WCWLFGEGLVRTVD

-952 IVTTQA
+952 IVTTRV

-1091 WSQGTEELDPS
+1091 WSQGTQELDPTD
-1102 ERIRAMYMRLL
+1102 RIGAMYMRLL

-1118 DTEVDSAMALI
+1118 DTEVDSALALI
-1129 QDVQQAAD
+1129 RDVQQSAD

>member
-1 MRASHQ
+1 MRASHPS
-7 RFDAFRFRAAG
+7 FDALRFRV
-18 LCAAGLRV
+18 AGLRV
-26 AGLRSILLQGSLI
+26 ASLRAILLEVSLI
-39 GLLASLAWIT
+39 GLLTSLAWIT
-49 VESTALGDEFEFFES
+49 AESPVLGDEFEFFES

-78 HQGKKGGGL
+78 HQSKKGGGL
-87 ALDSREGWQL
+87 ALDSRAGWQI
-97 GGDSGPSVDLKAPQN
+97 GGDSGPSVDLKTPQN

-143 EHWIA
+143 EYWIA
-148 TGAADPRNEPEA
+148 RGAADPRTEPEA
-160 LETLRARTWEDLY
+160 LESLRARNWEELY
-173 NERSKWWAFEPIRSP
+173 EERSKWWAFKPIKSP
-188 ENRTAPNDAS
+188 ENREPPSEAS
-198 SLSTSEAIDHWI
+198 SLSTTEAIDHWI

-242 PSVEEID
+242 PSIEEIE

-270 AMLDTTEYAE
+270 AMLETPEYAE

-308 RYRDYLIRSFASDL
+308 RYRDYLIRAFANDL

-338 PRWNDALDCNESL
+338 PRWNDVLDCNESL

-420 TRSAMVPIDRL
+420 TRSAMIPIDRL
-431 ENFVSKDSELKNL
+431 DPFVSKDSELKNL
-444 QKLMTGK
+444 QKLMTHK
-451 LLESWLITN
+451 LIESWIAST

-468 EALRWVESR
+468 EALGWVESR
-477 IEPGQKWDQIQDAV
+477 IEPGQKWDQIKDAV
-491 GNDHPWRRAIARWKS
+491 GNDHAWRSAIARWKS

-515 WIEVLAADPK
+515 WIEVLAADPQ
-525 SQTELKKRLTDK
+525 SQGELKERIKNK
-537 LARPSWNGS
+537 LARPAWNGS
-546 QLPPNSKILFDLTHL
+546 QLPPQSKILFDLTDL
-561 THLTDGRIEPWKAY
+561 TDLTDGRIEPWRVH
-575 GAGLAQHAVGL
+575 GAGLAPYAIGL
-586 PSPSNPNPDLAWSV
+586 PSPDKPIPDLAWSV

-643 WCHGTDNARARLV
+643 WCHGTDQARARLV

-675 SNGYQ
+675 SNAYQ

-745 IPVSLLDAFLTDG
+745 IPSNLLDSFLADG
-758 SLLETWIRSTASVTR
+758 SLPETWIRSTASVTR
-773 ATLERLSSGTYTTE
+773 ASLERLSSGTYTIE
-787 DLRWINALL
+787 DLRWVNALI

-803 EPAIAAEISALSQQY
+803 EPAIAAEIYSLSQQY
-818 RNSESSIPA
+818 RNAESSIPA
-827 LRWVPGVVEDRMPID
+827 PRWVPGVVEDRMPID

-852 SPGQPTARRYL
+852 SPGQPAARRYL

-880 LTLAMEIASP
+880 LTLALEIANP
-890 KNPLTARVYVNRV
+890 TNPLTARVYVNRV
-903 WSWLFGEGLVRTVD
+903 WCWLFGEGLVRTVD

-952 IVTTQA
+952 IVTTRV

-1091 WSQGTEELDPS
+1091 WSQGTQELDPTD
-1102 ERIRAMYMRLL
+1102 RIGAMYMRLL

-1118 DTEVDSAMALI
+1118 DTEVDSALALI
-1129 QDVQQAAD
+1129 RDVQQSAD